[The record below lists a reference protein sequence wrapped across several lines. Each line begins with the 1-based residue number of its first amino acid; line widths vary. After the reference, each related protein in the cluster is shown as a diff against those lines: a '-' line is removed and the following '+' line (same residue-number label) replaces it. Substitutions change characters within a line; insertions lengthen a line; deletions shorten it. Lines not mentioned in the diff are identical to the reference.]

1 MLLATSSFAAD
12 MPGVTASEIKIG
24 QTMPYS
30 GPASAYS
37 AQAKTELAYF
47 QMINDQGGINGRKIT
62 LISVDDGF
70 SPPKTVEQVRR
81 LVEEDG
87 VALIF
92 NSVGTPTNSAV
103 QKYLNDRKIPQLFVA
118 SGATKM
124 GDPVHFPWTM
134 GWQPDCRRE
143 GRADGRY
150 ILKTKPDAKVAV
162 LYQNDDFGKDFL
174 AGLKEGLGPDRAD
187 KMVVLASSYEVTDP
201 TIDSQIL
208 AFQEAGADTLFVAAT
223 AKFAAQ
229 SIRKVYDIGW
239 HPLFLMANVSTSP
252 GAVIFPAGPEKAVG
266 MITAGYMKSPVDPR
280 WFNDPGMNEWR
291 AFMAKYYP
299 DGDNKDAGNVY
310 GANVARTLVYVLTQC
325 GDDLSR
331 ENIMKHAA
339 NLKDLE
345 QPLLLPG
352 VKINTSPTNYY
363 PIQQLQM
370 ERWTGTSW
378 LSFGDLVT
386 DTSS

>member
-1 MLLATSSFAAD
+1 
-12 MPGVTASEIKIG
+12 
-24 QTMPYS
+24 
-30 GPASAYS
+30 
-37 AQAKTELAYF
+37 
-47 QMINDQGGINGRKIT
+47 
-62 LISVDDGF
+62 
-70 SPPKTVEQVRR
+70 
-81 LVEEDG
+81 
-87 VALIF
+87 
-92 NSVGTPTNSAV
+92 
-103 QKYLNDRKIPQLFVA
+103 
-118 SGATKM
+118 
-124 GDPVHFPWTM
+124 
-134 GWQPDCRRE
+134 
-143 GRADGRY
+143 
-150 ILKTKPDAKVAV
+150 
-162 LYQNDDFGKDFL
+162 
-174 AGLKEGLGPDRAD
+174 
-187 KMVVLASSYEVTDP
+187 
-201 TIDSQIL
+201 
-208 AFQEAGADTLFVAAT
+208 
-223 AKFAAQ
+223 
-229 SIRKVYDIGW
+229 
-239 HPLFLMANVSTSP
+239 
-252 GAVIFPAGPEKAVG
+252 